1 MFYRILKEFFLKKVV
16 SKGLLG
22 YKLEDSEDKIKTIG
36 ILVDESESFNREAIL
51 KELKSYNLDLET
63 IDVLVFKEKIK
74 AKEVIEEPFYT
85 LKDLSLSGKVNK
97 VEVQKFIDANFDLLI
112 NFYEEPKA
120 SLNVIAKKSKAKF
133 KVGLST
139 IDKRINHLIIDSDL
153 ENVKVFTSELI
164 KYLRI
169 LNKV

>member
-36 ILVDESESFNREAIL
+36 ILVDESESLNREAIL
-51 KELKSYNLDLET
+51 KELKSYNLDVET

-97 VEVQKFIDANFDLLI
+97 VEVQKFIEANFDLLI

>member
-36 ILVDESESFNREAIL
+36 ILVDESESLNREAIL
-51 KELKSYNLDLET
+51 KELKSYSLDVET

>member
-36 ILVDESESFNREAIL
+36 ILVDESESLNREAIL
-51 KELKSYNLDLET
+51 KELKSYNLDVET

>member
-85 LKDLSLSGKVNK
+85 LKDLSLSGKINK

>member
-22 YKLEDSEDKIKTIG
+22 YKLEDSEEKIKTIG
-36 ILVDESESFNREAIL
+36 ILVDESEILNRDTIL
-51 KELKSYNLDLET
+51 RELKSYNLEVEA
-63 IDVLVFKEKIK
+63 IEVLVFKEKIK
-74 AKEVIEEPFYT
+74 NKEVIQEPFYT
-85 LKDLSLSGKVNK
+85 LKDLSLSGKINK
-97 VEVQKFIDANFDLLI
+97 LEVQKFIEADFDLLI

-133 KVGLST
+133 KVGFST
-139 IDKRINHLIIDSDL
+139 IDKRINHLIIDCDL
-153 ENVKVFTSELI
+153 ENVKVFTSELV

>member
-36 ILVDESESFNREAIL
+36 ILVDESESLNREAIL
-51 KELKSYNLDLET
+51 KELKSYNLDVET

-74 AKEVIEEPFYT
+74 AKEVKEEPFYT

>member
-36 ILVDESESFNREAIL
+36 ILVDESESLNREAIL
-51 KELKSYNLDLET
+51 KELKSYSLDVET

-97 VEVQKFIDANFDLLI
+97 VEVQKFIEANFDLLI